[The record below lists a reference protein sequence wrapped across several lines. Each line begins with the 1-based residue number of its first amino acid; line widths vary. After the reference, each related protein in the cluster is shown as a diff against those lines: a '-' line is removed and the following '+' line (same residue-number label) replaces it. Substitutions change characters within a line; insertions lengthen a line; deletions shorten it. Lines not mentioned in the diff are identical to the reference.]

1 MAYPSKN
8 TFKCPKWL
16 QCICCLSPIAFL
28 GCLSVGAACGVAVS
42 PYVAIPLV
50 ILNAKVIAVAF
61 GSDIGPLVTF
71 GNTPANKLFRSAN
84 SNDHIERKGD
94 AA

>member
-1 MAYPSKN
+1 MRSPSSN
-8 TFKCPKWL
+8 AFRCPKWL
-16 QCICCLSPIAFL
+16 QCTCCLSPIAFL
-28 GCLSVGAACGVAVS
+28 GCLSVGAACGIAIS

-61 GSDIGPLVTF
+61 GADLGPLVAF
-71 GNTPANKLFRSAN
+71 GNMPTNKLLRSAN
-84 SNDHIERKGD
+84 SKDRIVRKGD